1 MFLNLLLS
9 LMVGMICLMSW
20 MFKRNL
26 ELDKDTQELVKEI
39 IRTTELLN
47 HRVSQIEEWIN
58 SQRKVTKKFI
68 QGKNDRNVGDK
79 DKINF
84 LYK

>member
-9 LMVGMICLMSW
+9 LMVGMICLISW

-26 ELDKDTQELVKEI
+26 EFDKDTQELVKKI

-47 HRVSQIEEWIN
+47 YRVSQIEERVN
-58 SQRKVTKKFI
+58 LRAKVTKKFT
-68 QGKNDRNVGDK
+68 QSKNKKN
-79 DKINF
+79 I
-84 LYK
+84 

>member
-26 ELDKDTQELVKEI
+26 ELDKDTQELVKKI

-58 SQRKVTKKFI
+58 SSQKVTKKLT
-68 QGKNDRNVGDK
+68 QGKNDKN
-79 DKINF
+79 I
-84 LYK
+84 

>member
-26 ELDKDTQELVKEI
+26 ELDKDTQELVKKI

-58 SQRKVTKKFI
+58 SQQKVTKKLT
-68 QGKNDRNVGDK
+68 QGKNDK
-79 DKINF
+79 SI
-84 LYK
+84 

>member
-1 MFLNLLLS
+1 MFLNCLLS

-26 ELDKDTQELVKEI
+26 ELDKDTQELVKKI

-58 SQRKVTKKFI
+58 SQRKVTKKLT
-68 QGKNDRNVGDK
+68 QGKNDRN
-79 DKINF
+79 I
-84 LYK
+84 

>member
-9 LMVGMICLMSW
+9 LIVGMICLMSW

-26 ELDKDTQELVKEI
+26 ELDKDTQELVKKI

-58 SQRKVTKKFI
+58 SQQKVTKKLT
-68 QGKNDRNVGDK
+68 QGKNDKN
-79 DKINF
+79 I
-84 LYK
+84 

>member
-26 ELDKDTQELVKEI
+26 ELNKDTQELVKKI

-58 SQRKVTKKFI
+58 SSQKVTKKLTES
-68 QGKNDRNVGDK
+68 KNDKN
-79 DKINF
+79 I
-84 LYK
+84 

>member
-26 ELDKDTQELVKEI
+26 ELDKDTQELVKKI

-58 SQRKVTKKFI
+58 SQGKITKKI
-68 QGKNDRNVGDK
+68 TQGKNDKN
-79 DKINF
+79 I
-84 LYK
+84 

>member
-26 ELDKDTQELVKEI
+26 ELDKDTQELVKKI

-58 SQRKVTKKFI
+58 SSQKVTKKLT
-68 QGKNDRNVGDK
+68 QGKNDKNILDIEV
-79 DKINF
+79 
-84 LYK
+84 L

>member
-26 ELDKDTQELVKEI
+26 ELDKDTQELVKKI

-47 HRVSQIEEWIN
+47 HRVLQIEEWIN
-58 SQRKVTKKFI
+58 SQQKLTKKLT
-68 QGKNDRNVGDK
+68 QGKDDK
-79 DKINF
+79 NI
-84 LYK
+84 

>member
-20 MFKRNL
+20 MFKLNL
-26 ELDKDTQELVKEI
+26 ELDKDTQELVKKI

-58 SQRKVTKKFI
+58 SQQKVTKKLT
-68 QGKNDRNVGDK
+68 QGKNDK
-79 DKINF
+79 SI
-84 LYK
+84 

>member
-26 ELDKDTQELVKEI
+26 ELDKDTQELVKKI
-39 IRTTELLN
+39 IRTNELLN

-58 SQRKVTKKFI
+58 SQRKVTKKLTES
-68 QGKNDRNVGDK
+68 KNDKN
-79 DKINF
+79 I
-84 LYK
+84 

>member
-20 MFKRNL
+20 MFKRNV
-26 ELDKDTQELVKEI
+26 ELDKDTQELVKKI

-47 HRVSQIEEWIN
+47 HRVLQIEEWIN
-58 SQRKVTKKFI
+58 SQRKVTKKFT
-68 QGKNDRNVGDK
+68 QDKNDKN
-79 DKINF
+79 I
-84 LYK
+84 

>member
-9 LMVGMICLMSW
+9 LTVGMICLMSW

-26 ELDKDTQELVKEI
+26 ELDKDTQELVKKI

-58 SQRKVTKKFI
+58 SQRKVTKKLTES
-68 QGKNDRNVGDK
+68 KNDKN
-79 DKINF
+79 I
-84 LYK
+84 

>member
-26 ELDKDTQELVKEI
+26 ELDKDTQELVKKI

-47 HRVSQIEEWIN
+47 YRVSQIEEG
-58 SQRKVTKKFI
+58 SVQLI
-68 QGKNDRNVGDK
+68 QKTPK
-79 DKINF
+79 DS
-84 LYK
+84 

>member
-9 LMVGMICLMSW
+9 LMVGMICLMSL

-26 ELDKDTQELVKEI
+26 ELDKDTQELVKKI

-58 SQRKVTKKFI
+58 SQRKATKKLTES
-68 QGKNDRNVGDK
+68 KNDKN
-79 DKINF
+79 I
-84 LYK
+84 

>member
-26 ELDKDTQELVKEI
+26 ELDKDTQELVKKI

-47 HRVSQIEEWIN
+47 HRISQIEEWIN
-58 SQRKVTKKFI
+58 SQRKVTKKLT
-68 QGKNDRNVGDK
+68 QGKNDKN
-79 DKINF
+79 I
-84 LYK
+84 

>member
-26 ELDKDTQELVKEI
+26 ELDKDTQELVKKI

-47 HRVSQIEEWIN
+47 YRVSQVEEWIN
-58 SQRKVTKKFI
+58 SQQKVTKKFTE
-68 QGKNDRNVGDK
+68 GKNDKN
-79 DKINF
+79 I
-84 LYK
+84 

>member
-9 LMVGMICLMSW
+9 LMSW

-26 ELDKDTQELVKEI
+26 ELDKDTQELVKKI

-58 SQRKVTKKFI
+58 SPRELIKKCV
-68 QGKNDRNVGDK
+68 QGKPDK
-79 DKINF
+79 KV
-84 LYK
+84 

>member
-26 ELDKDTQELVKEI
+26 ELDKDTQELVKKI

-58 SQRKVTKKFI
+58 SQRKVTKKLT
-68 QGKNDRNVGDK
+68 QGKNDRN
-79 DKINF
+79 I
-84 LYK
+84 

>member
-1 MFLNLLLS
+1 
-9 LMVGMICLMSW
+9 MICLMSW

-26 ELDKDTQELVKEI
+26 ELDKDTQELVKKI

-58 SQRKVTKKFI
+58 SQRKVTKKLT
-68 QGKNDRNVGDK
+68 QGKNDKN
-79 DKINF
+79 I
-84 LYK
+84 

>member
-26 ELDKDTQELVKEI
+26 ELDKDTQELVKKI

-47 HRVSQIEEWIN
+47 HRVSQIEESIN
-58 SQRKVTKKFI
+58 SQQQNDKKTPH
-68 QGKNDRNVGDK
+68 
-79 DKINF
+79 
-84 LYK
+84 

>member
-26 ELDKDTQELVKEI
+26 ELDKDTQELVKKI

-47 HRVSQIEEWIN
+47 HRVLQIEEWIN
-58 SQRKVTKKFI
+58 SQRKVTKKFT
-68 QGKNDRNVGDK
+68 QDKNDKN
-79 DKINF
+79 I
-84 LYK
+84 

>member
-1 MFLNLLLS
+1 
-9 LMVGMICLMSW
+9 MVGMICLMSW

-26 ELDKDTQELVKEI
+26 ELDKDTQELVKKI

-58 SQRKVTKKFI
+58 SQRKVTKKFT
-68 QGKNDRNVGDK
+68 QDKNDKN
-79 DKINF
+79 I
-84 LYK
+84 

>member
-26 ELDKDTQELVKEI
+26 ELDKDTQELVKKI

-58 SQRKVTKKFI
+58 SQRKVTKKLTES
-68 QGKNDRNVGDK
+68 KNDKN
-79 DKINF
+79 I
-84 LYK
+84 